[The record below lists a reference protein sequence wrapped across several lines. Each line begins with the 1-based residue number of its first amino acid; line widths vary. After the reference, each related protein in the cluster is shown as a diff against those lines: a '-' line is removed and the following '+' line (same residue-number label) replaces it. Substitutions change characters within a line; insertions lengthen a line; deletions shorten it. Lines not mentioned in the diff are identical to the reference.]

1 MIVCI
6 CRDIRD
12 SEYNNQEDLLNR
24 LLDEDVCCGKC
35 IEEFVD
41 VDKIGHSGRRG
52 RTGLVHHKAH
62 STAPKIPS
70 NWTQGLSQRV
80 GHYRRKARK

>member
-1 MIVCI
+1 MVVCI

-12 SEYNNQEDLLNR
+12 SEYNDHGNLLNR

-41 VDKIGHSGRRG
+41 VDAQKQ
-52 RTGLVHHKAH
+52 T
-62 STAPKIPS
+62 
-70 NWTQGLSQRV
+70 TQLHIFINNCG
-80 GHYRRKARK
+80 GNYEKENHC

>member
-1 MIVCI
+1 MVVCI

-12 SEYNNQEDLLNR
+12 SEYTNHGNLLNR

-41 VDKIGHSGRRG
+41 VDKIGHLGREFDSPHLHQKDIYDRF
-52 RTGLVHHKAH
+52 R
-62 STAPKIPS
+62 
-70 NWTQGLSQRV
+70 NNRRSQSMV
-80 GHYRRKARK
+80 